1 MQHHFYRGISWC
13 QYTIHLRPIR
23 YDFLAR
29 SPVSLALQEH
39 DYDMTR
45 FHHIT
50 SSVLLIA
57 AALSCAGLWQVA
69 LYGNVFVMWAIGLVL
84 MMTVATGYRFAA
96 STTFR
101 LTEHSF
107 LLILMSATLLP
118 RLWWISNAGTLPIA
132 DFAGYQDYALQV
144 ASGNLMGY
152 TDVMTVFPFKF
163 FYPMILGA
171 LYWLTTPSAYIAQL
185 LNVVCSVI
193 IAYQVYRL
201 GSMAGGMHA
210 GRLAAIFFALWPS
223 QIAFCSVVAQEH
235 LFQVFFLGG
244 VILLLR
250 AQESSSNRSVTWLGF
265 FAGALIALAHVLR
278 PVAMVIVPTIAT
290 VLLWGT
296 RAQQH
301 LRRYVTTVGASLAL
315 GFVIV
320 AGLFMGLA
328 STAVD
333 QPLWKSNAGFSL
345 YVGTSSESRGFW
357 SVKHAAI
364 IDEYAFDTEAI
375 HEEST
380 RRAVASIVEHP
391 GDFVQLVATKFVLFW
406 GSDDYGVYYSTVEQ
420 IPSASAVTIFRY
432 RNRINLVAQGVYF
445 FILAAAGIG
454 LYRRRAKSNNVL
466 LIIASVFLL
475 HVAAFSLLEI
485 QSRYHVLVV
494 PLLMIPAAMTF
505 TKRNSDVPA

>member
-1 MQHHFYRGISWC
+1 
-13 QYTIHLRPIR
+13 
-23 YDFLAR
+23 
-29 SPVSLALQEH
+29 
-39 DYDMTR
+39 MTR
-45 FHHIT
+45 FHHIA
-50 SSVLLIA
+50 SSILLIA
-57 AALSCAGLWQVA
+57 AALCCAGLWQVVF
-69 LYGNVFVMWAIGLVL
+69 YGNVFVMWAVGLML
-84 MMTVATGYRFAA
+84 MATVSTGYRFVA
-96 STTFR
+96 STRFQ
-101 LTEHSF
+101 LSEQSF

-118 RLWWISNAGTLPIA
+118 RLWWISNAGTLPVA

-163 FYPMILGA
+163 FYPMLLGA
-171 LYWLTTPSAYIAQL
+171 LYSVTTTSAYIAQL

-201 GSMAGGMHA
+201 GSMAGGMHT

-250 AQESSSNRSVTWLGF
+250 AQQSSSSRSVAWLGF
-265 FAGALIALAHVLR
+265 VAGALIAIAHVLR

-290 VLLWGT
+290 VLVWGT
-296 RAQQH
+296 RTQQH
-301 LRRYVTTVGASLAL
+301 LRRYVTTVGVSLTM

-333 QPLWKSNAGFSL
+333 QPLWRSNAGFSL

-357 SVKHAAI
+357 SAKHAAI

-375 HEEST
+375 HREST
-380 RRAVASIVEHP
+380 RRAIASIVEHP
-391 GDFVQLVATKFVLFW
+391 GDFVILVATKFVLFW

-420 IPSASAVTIFRY
+420 IPSESAAAIFRF
-432 RNRINLVAQGVYF
+432 RNRINLIAQGAYF
-445 FILAAAGIG
+445 FILVAAGIG
-454 LYRRRAKSNNVL
+454 LYRMRAKSNNVL
-466 LIIASVFLL
+466 LIVASVFLL

-505 TKRNSDVPA
+505 TRHRSDMPA